1 MAWRHPSHP
10 GFPSYSTPRQDC
22 QTPRPASRC
31 CARRNRSSWSRDRFA
46 ARTCRESGK
55 RHHPCVPVHPLWPQT
70 PEQCPIPTIRGSH
83 APSCNLALIR
93 EVRSRTT
100 PPRLHTLS
108 CLITF
113 IFWVELSGG
122 SENLL

>member
-1 MAWRHPSHP
+1 MNISGVRKTASPTCCRTTNNQHTRTNRLTDTR
-10 GFPSYSTPRQDC
+10 GD
-22 QTPRPASRC
+22 PAHR
-31 CARRNRSSWSRDRFA
+31 
-46 ARTCRESGK
+46 G
-55 RHHPCVPVHPLWPQT
+55 PVHPLWPQT

-83 APSCNLALIR
+83 APSCNFALIR